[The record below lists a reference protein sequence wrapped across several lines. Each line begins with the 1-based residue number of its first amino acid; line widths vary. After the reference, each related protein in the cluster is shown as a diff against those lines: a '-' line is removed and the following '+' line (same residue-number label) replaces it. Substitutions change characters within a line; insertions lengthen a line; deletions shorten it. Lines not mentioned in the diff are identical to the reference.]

1 MKSVVGPTG
10 IHYKTEVMN
19 QGSGLKAKVNFIEV
33 LHMSKAPTT
42 SALKPAHIY
51 GFKAEKNIYIYF
63 SRIRGQENRMTG
75 RTSK

>member
-1 MKSVVGPTG
+1 MGPTG

-42 SALKPAHIY
+42 SALKPVHIY

-63 SRIRGQENRMTG
+63 SRIREIARKQDDRKN
-75 RTSK
+75 K